1 MNEYDNDN
9 IKHEIDIIK
18 SIQSKYILINIFS
31 FLPEKLKLNIII
43 YNKNLQK
50 KIDNI
55 NIEDYKRISR
65 IYREGERNG
74 KGKEYDK
81 LTNIMIYEGEYLK
94 GKRNGKGKEFNEIGE
109 TEFEGEYKD
118 GKRWN
123 GTLIEYD
130 IDDGKII
137 FSGEISDGVKLKN
150 K

>member
-1 MNEYDNDN
+1 
-9 IKHEIDIIK
+9 
-18 SIQSKYILINIFS
+18 
-31 FLPEKLKLNIII
+31 
-43 YNKNLQK
+43 
-50 KIDNI
+50 
-55 NIEDYKRISR
+55 
-65 IYREGERNG
+65 
-74 KGKEYDK
+74 
-81 LTNIMIYEGEYLK
+81 MIYEGEYLN

-118 GKRWN
+118 GKRWNGKGVEYNSNGDIEFEGEYLNGKRWN